1 MTERLLYW
9 IPRIFTILAIIFMMM
24 FSLDMIGGNEPLGR
38 KILGLLIHNIP
49 AFILI
54 VFLII
59 AWKWEVAGG
68 VLFVIAFIGMAI
80 FFHTFSGNPGSIP
93 VIAPF
98 LLTGGLFILHQVIYG
113 KKNSTG
119 NPIS

>member
-24 FSLDMIGGNEPLGR
+24 FSLDMVGGNEELG
-38 KILGLLIHNIP
+38 KKLLGLLIHNIP
-49 AFILI
+49 ALILI
-54 VFLII
+54 AVLII
-59 AWKWEVAGG
+59 AWKWEIAGG
-68 VLFVIAFIGMAI
+68 VLFIIAFIGMAI
-80 FFHTFSGNPGSIP
+80 FFNSFSGNPGSIV

-98 LLTGGLFILHQVIYG
+98 LITGILFLLHHQIYG
-113 KKNSTG
+113 KKNISG